1 MKKSQKQSQ
10 EKSQEKLIFLLL
22 LIIYQSDMLPAFIV
36 KRRVLFQQKE
46 NVELLIVFENRKV
59 VDITTIKQK
68 KNVS

>member
-1 MKKSQKQSQ
+1 M
-10 EKSQEKLIFLLL
+10 LL
-22 LIIYQSDMLPAFIV
+22 AFVV

-68 KNVS
+68 KFFLTPLSNQIGFPSVMKHKKEEYSLSPKSNF